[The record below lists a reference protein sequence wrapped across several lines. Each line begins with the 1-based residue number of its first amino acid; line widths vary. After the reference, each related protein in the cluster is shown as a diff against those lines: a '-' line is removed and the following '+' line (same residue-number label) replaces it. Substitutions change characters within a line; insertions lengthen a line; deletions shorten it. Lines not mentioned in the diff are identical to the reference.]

1 MDLQRAALT
10 LLFSIVVPAL
20 HPNAHVILD
29 PPNALATVSEA
40 GGDSQA
46 AAGSAATEGTPARRV
61 GTLPEATAS
70 FGAVASDGWMYVYG
84 GHVSATHSYSIE
96 AVSGS
101 FHRWNLSTGAW
112 EALPGGPGLQGVG
125 LAAHEGRIYRAGGM
139 QPRNRKGEP
148 EDQRSVADVARFDPA
163 TRQWVPLP
171 PLIAPHSSHDVVIA
185 GNQLF
190 VIGGWT
196 MRGKETPVWLD
207 AIEVLDLSVPG
218 AAWKSLPMPVRRRA
232 FVAAVLGESIYLIGG
247 MDDRGRILNRVDI
260 FDVARGT
267 WSAGPT
273 LPPGR
278 NNGFSPAAATLDGR
292 LYVSVA
298 DGSCFR
304 LDSNGKAWERIGSA
318 TPRVA
323 HRLVADSGRVLVV
336 GGADRGANLDLVEAI
351 AISH

>member
-20 HPNAHVILD
+20 HPDAHVILD
-29 PPNALATVSEA
+29 PPNALATRSEA
-40 GGDSQA
+40 AGDSQA
-46 AAGSAATEGTPARRV
+46 AAGSAATEGTPATRV

-70 FGAVASDGWMYVYG
+70 FGAVASGGWMYVYG

-163 TRQWVPLP
+163 TRQWMPLP

-196 MRGKETPVWLD
+196 MRGKERRSGSMRLKCSTCLYPARVGR
-207 AIEVLDLSVPG
+207 ACRCPCAG
-218 AAWKSLPMPVRRRA
+218 APSSPRCSARASTSLEAWTTA
-232 FVAAVLGESIYLIGG
+232 GG
-247 MDDRGRILNRVDI
+247 
-260 FDVARGT
+260 F
-267 WSAGPT
+267 
-273 LPPGR
+273 
-278 NNGFSPAAATLDGR
+278 
-292 LYVSVA
+292 
-298 DGSCFR
+298 
-304 LDSNGKAWERIGSA
+304 
-318 TPRVA
+318 
-323 HRLVADSGRVLVV
+323 
-336 GGADRGANLDLVEAI
+336 
-351 AISH
+351 